1 MKVKFL
7 NIIVLSVITLSSTFS
22 NAGIITLDFE
32 GVGNQAAIQD
42 FYNGGTDSQGNS
54 GEDYGISF
62 GSDALACIDS
72 DNGGGCG
79 FANEPTAHTAMFFT
93 SGSAVLNNAVGFD
106 SSFSFYY
113 SSTTSVAV
121 DVYSGINLT
130 GDLLGSINLGANWQ
144 DNSCGGDPTGAFC
157 NWDIG
162 SLNFAGVAHS
172 IDFGGTANQ
181 VGFDNIT
188 FGAASP
194 DSSVPVPEPSSLA
207 IFGLALMGLRLRK
220 FNK

>member
-1 MKVKFL
+1 MKFKLL
-7 NIIVLSVITLSSTFS
+7 NIIVLGIITFASTFS

-32 GVGNQAAIQD
+32 GVANQAAILE

-79 FANEPTAHTAMFFT
+79 FANEPTPHTTMFFT
-93 SGSAVLNNAVGFD
+93 SGSAVLNNALGFD
-106 SSFSFYY
+106 TGFSFYY
-113 SSTTSVAV
+113 SSTASVAV
-121 DVYSGINLT
+121 NVYSGINLT
-130 GDLLGSINLGANWQ
+130 GDLLGSINLTSNWQ

-162 SLNFAGVAHS
+162 SLNFAGIAHS
-172 IDFGGTANQ
+172 IDFGGAANQ

-188 FGAASP
+188 FGSASP
-194 DSSVPVPEPSSLA
+194 DSSVPVPEPSSLV
-207 IFGLALMGLRLRK
+207 IIGLAIIGLRV
-220 FNK
+220 NKLKK